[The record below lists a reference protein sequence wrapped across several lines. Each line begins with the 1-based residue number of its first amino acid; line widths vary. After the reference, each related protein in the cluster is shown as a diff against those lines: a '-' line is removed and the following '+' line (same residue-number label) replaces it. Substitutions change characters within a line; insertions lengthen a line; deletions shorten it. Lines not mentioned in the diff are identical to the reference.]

1 MQILQ
6 KAFDARNKKLNKIE
20 KIKESK
26 DVFESWEKL
35 EYYAQNGFD
44 SIPEVDKSYFL
55 KCFGIYYREK
65 TPKKFMLKLRIPAGH
80 LTAVQAKVIGE
91 CAKEFGQ
98 DYIDLTTRCQC
109 ELRYLDI
116 KNIPTILKKLAEV
129 GINSHQTGVDNIR
142 GIMGDPFDTLAFD
155 NILPSHHLIL
165 KMQEKFLFNK
175 DWVSTI
181 PRKFNTA
188 ITGCTVNRCNIF
200 VHDCCFVLA
209 NKNGVYGYNLY
220 LGGKVGKIAKNADIF
235 LKDEEEVLKA
245 FDAITYIFKTYGFK
259 DNRNKNRLWFLI
271 DAVGI
276 NEISKAIREYAKI
289 NFDTSG
295 ITMTQIDYFE
305 SDFDK
310 VTLRDNTLAV
320 HTAIPSGMISG
331 TNLIEASRLSAVYG
345 SRQLRLDMEQSLY
358 ILGVKDYNAII
369 KEEFFVQFPNNNSYF
384 NHQLACAGT
393 EHCPF
398 GVIENKHD
406 AINMANFLNKE
417 VPLKNQR
424 IRMYWSG
431 CVKGCGIHSL
441 ADIGFEGAKAKVDG
455 VSVSA
460 VNIYLGGKLI
470 SEGVDGYSIIKNAPL
485 PLASDYIKALMIEYK
500 TLSKLNES
508 FESFH
513 DRVLSLYSKA
523 YIGFF
528 IQLKAYLSYKNISI
542 DLNINE
548 LTPCAK
554 VEEYEVFN
562 LGRKLYFK
570 LTNHSAFKEYK
581 GLTNK
586 NPNDKIIPLNKMV
599 DNVDE
604 NLSSLVSKTLDIQDK
619 RALVFSELLD
629 IISYNN

>member
-1 MQILQ
+1 MQKLQ
-6 KAFDARNKKLNKIE
+6 EAFDARNKKLNKIE

-65 TPKKFMLKLRIPAGH
+65 TPKQFMLKLRIPAGH
-80 LTAVQAKVIGE
+80 LNAAQAKVIGQ
-91 CAKEFGQ
+91 CAKQFGE

-116 KNIPTILKKLAEV
+116 KNIPTILKRLADV

-142 GIMGDPFDTLAFD
+142 GIMGDPFDDLAFD
-155 NILPSHHLIL
+155 NILPSHHIIL

-175 DWVSTI
+175 QWVSTI

-209 NKNGVYGYNLY
+209 NKNGVYGYNMY
-220 LGGKVGKIAKNADIF
+220 LGGKVGKIAKNANIF
-235 LKDEEEVLKA
+235 LKNEEEVLKA

-271 DAVGI
+271 ESVGI
-276 NEISKAIREYAKI
+276 NEIAKAIREIAKTD
-289 NFDTSG
+289 FATAG
-295 ITMTQIDYFE
+295 VTMTQIDYFE
-305 SDFDK
+305 SDFQK
-310 VTLRDNTLAV
+310 VTLRDNTFAV
-320 HTAIPSGMISG
+320 HTAVPSGMISG
-331 TNLIEASRLSAVYG
+331 TNLIEASRLSTVYG
-345 SRQLRLDMEQSLY
+345 SSQIRFDMEQSFY
-358 ILGVKDYNAII
+358 ILGVKDFDSLI
-369 KEEFFVQFPNNNSYF
+369 KEEFFKQFPNNNSYF

-393 EHCPF
+393 DHCPF

-406 AINMANFLNKE
+406 AIDMAKYLNEE
-417 VPLKNQR
+417 VPLNNQR
-424 IRMYWSG
+424 VRMYWSG

-441 ADIGFEGAKAKVDG
+441 ADIGFEGAKAKRDG
-455 VSVSA
+455 QSVSA

-470 SEGVDGYSIIKNAPL
+470 SEGVEGYSIIKNAPL
-485 PLASDYIKALMIEYK
+485 DIAKLYIKELMVQYK
-500 TLSKLNES
+500 TLALEGES

-513 DRVLSLYSKA
+513 DRVLALYSKPF
-523 YIGFF
+523 IGFF
-528 IQLKAYLSYKNISI
+528 IQLKAYLRSKNINL
-542 DLNINE
+542 DLNIDE
-548 LTPCAK
+548 ITPCAK
-554 VEEYEVFN
+554 VEEYEIFN
-562 LGRKLYFK
+562 LGRKIYFK
-570 LTNHSAFKEYK
+570 YTNHTPFKEYQ

-586 NPNDKIIPLNKMV
+586 NPNEKIEPINKLV
-599 DNVDE
+599 DNIDE
-604 NLSSLVSKTLDIQDK
+604 NINIIVSKTLDIQDK
-619 RALVFSELLD
+619 RAIVFSEILEY
-629 IISYNN
+629 IAI

>member
-6 KAFDARNKKLNKIE
+6 EAFDARSKKLNKIE
-20 KIKESK
+20 KIKQSK
-26 DVFESWEKL
+26 DVFDSWEKL
-35 EYYAQNGFD
+35 EYYAQHGFD

-65 TPKKFMLKLRIPAGH
+65 TPGKFMLKLRIPAGH
-80 LTAVQAKVIGE
+80 LTASQAKVIGQ

-116 KNIPTILKKLAEV
+116 KDIPIILKRLNDV
-129 GINSHQTGVDNIR
+129 GINAHQTGVDNIR
-142 GIMGDPFDTLAFD
+142 GIMGDPFDSLAYD
-155 NILPSHHLIL
+155 NILPSHHIIL

-175 DWVSTI
+175 EWVSTL

-209 NKNGVYGYNLY
+209 NKNGVYGYNMY
-220 LGGKVGKIAKNADIF
+220 LGGKVGKIAKNANIF
-235 LKDEEEVLKA
+235 LKNEDEVLKA
-245 FDAITYIFKTYGFK
+245 FDAITTIFKTYGFK

-271 DAVGI
+271 DAVGME
-276 NEISKAIREYAKI
+276 EIAKAIREIAKVD
-289 NFDTSG
+289 FDTSG

-305 SDFDK
+305 SDFEK
-310 VTLRDNTLAV
+310 ITLRDNTQAV
-320 HTAIPSGMISG
+320 HTAVPSGMISG
-331 TNLIEASRLSAVYG
+331 TNMIEAARLSAIYG
-345 SRQLRLDMEQSLY
+345 SRQIRLDMEQSIY
-358 ILGVKDYNAII
+358 ILGVKDFDTLT
-369 KEEFFVQFPNNNSYF
+369 KEEFFTNFPNNNSYF

-393 EHCPF
+393 DHCPF

-406 AINMANFLNKE
+406 AINMAKYLNKE
-417 VPLKNQR
+417 VPLDNQR
-424 IRMYWSG
+424 VRMYWSG

-455 VSVSA
+455 INVSA

-470 SEGVDGYSIIKNAPL
+470 SEGVEGYSIIKNAPL
-485 PLASDYIKALMIEYK
+485 TLAQKYIKELMQQYK
-500 TLSKLNES
+500 LLHKQNES
-508 FESFH
+508 FEGFH
-513 DRVLSLYSKA
+513 DRVLSSYSKN

-528 IQLKAYLSYKNISI
+528 IQLKAYLTSNNIDI
-542 DLNINE
+542 NINIDE
-548 LTPCAK
+548 LTSCAK

-570 LTNHSAFKEYK
+570 LTNHSAFKEYR
-581 GLTNK
+581 GLTSK
-586 NPNDKIIPLNKMV
+586 NENEKIEPLSKVIENI
-599 DNVDE
+599 DE
-604 NLSSLVSKTLDIQDK
+604 NINNLVSSMLNIQSK
-619 RALVFSELLD
+619 RATVFSQLLEN
-629 IISYNN
+629 IEI

>member
-6 KAFDARNKKLNKIE
+6 SAFDARNKKLNKIE

-26 DVFESWEKL
+26 DVFESWKKL
-35 EYYAQNGFD
+35 EYYSEQGFE

-65 TPKKFMLKLRIPAGH
+65 TPGKFMLKLRIPAGH
-80 LTAVQAKVIGE
+80 LNAAQAKVIGQ

-116 KNIPTILKKLAEV
+116 KDIPTILKRLNDV
-129 GINSHQTGVDNIR
+129 GINAHQTGVDNIR
-142 GIMGDPFDTLAFD
+142 GIMGDPFDSLAYD
-155 NILPSHHLIL
+155 NILPSHHIIL

-175 DWVSTI
+175 EWVSTL

-209 NKNGVYGYNLY
+209 NKNGVYGYNMY
-220 LGGKVGKIAKNADIF
+220 LGGKVGKIAKNANIF
-235 LKDEEEVLKA
+235 LKNDDEVLKA
-245 FDAITYIFKTYGFK
+245 FDAITTIFKTYGFK

-271 DAVGI
+271 DAVGME
-276 NEISKAIREYAKI
+276 EIAKAIREIARI

-305 SDFDK
+305 SDFEK
-310 VTLRDNTLAV
+310 ITLRDNTQAV
-320 HTAIPSGMISG
+320 HTSVPSGMISG
-331 TNLIEASRLSAVYG
+331 TNMIEAARLSAIYG
-345 SRQLRLDMEQSLY
+345 SKQIRLDMEQSIY
-358 ILGVKDYNAII
+358 ILGVKDFDTLISE
-369 KEEFFVQFPNNNSYF
+369 KFFEQFPNNNSYF

-393 EHCPF
+393 DHCPF

-406 AINMANFLNKE
+406 AINMAKYLNQE
-417 VPLKNQR
+417 VPLNNQR
-424 IRMYWSG
+424 VRMYWSG

-470 SEGVDGYSIIKNAPL
+470 SEGVEGYSIIKNAPL
-485 PLASDYIKALMIEYK
+485 TLAQKYIKELMHQYK
-500 TLSKLNES
+500 LLHKQNES
-508 FESFH
+508 FEGFH
-513 DRVLSLYSKA
+513 DRVLSNYSKN

-528 IQLKAYLSYKNISI
+528 IQLKAYLSSQNINL
-542 DLNINE
+542 DLNFDE

-570 LTNHSAFKEYK
+570 LTNHSAFKEYR
-581 GLTNK
+581 GLTSK
-586 NPNDKIIPLNKMV
+586 NENEKIEPLSKV
-599 DNVDE
+599 IDNIDE
-604 NLSSLVSKTLDIQDK
+604 NINNLVSSMLNIQSK
-619 RALVFSELLD
+619 RATVFSQLLEN
-629 IISYNN
+629 IEI

>member
-1 MQILQ
+1 VQKLQ
-6 KAFDARNKKLNKIE
+6 EAFDARNKKLNKIE
-20 KIKESK
+20 KVKQSK

-35 EYYAQNGFD
+35 EYYAKNGFD
-44 SIPEVDKSYFL
+44 SIPEEDKSYFL

-65 TPKKFMLKLRIPAGH
+65 TPKQFMLKLRIPAGH
-80 LTAVQAKVIGE
+80 LNASQAKVIGE

-116 KNIPTILKKLAEV
+116 QNIPTILKRLADV

-142 GIMGDPFDTLAFD
+142 GIMGDPFDDLAFD
-155 NILPSHHLIL
+155 NILPSHHIIL

-175 DWVSTI
+175 QWVSTL

-209 NKNGVYGYNLY
+209 NKNGVYGYNMY
-220 LGGKVGKIAKNADIF
+220 LGGKVGKIAKNANIF
-235 LKDEEEVLKA
+235 LKNEEEVLKA

-271 DAVGI
+271 ESVGI
-276 NEISKAIREYAKI
+276 DEISKAIREIAKTD
-289 NFDTSG
+289 FATAG
-295 ITMTQIDYFE
+295 VTMTQIDYFE
-305 SDFDK
+305 SDFQK

-320 HTAIPSGMISG
+320 HTAVPSGMISG

-345 SRQLRLDMEQSLY
+345 SRQIRLDMEQSFY
-358 ILGVKDYNAII
+358 ILGVNDFDTLI
-369 KEEFFVQFPNNNSYF
+369 KEEFFKQFPNNNSYF

-393 EHCPF
+393 DHCPF

-406 AINMANFLNKE
+406 AINMAKYLNKE
-417 VPLKNQR
+417 VPLNNQR

-441 ADIGFEGAKAKVDG
+441 ADIGFEGAKAKRDG
-455 VSVSA
+455 QSVSA

-470 SEGVDGYSIIKNAPL
+470 SQGVEGYSIIKNAPL
-485 PLASDYIKALMIEYK
+485 DIAKLYIKELMVQYK
-500 TLSKLNES
+500 TLALEGES
-508 FESFH
+508 FEEFH
-513 DRVLSLYSKA
+513 DRVLSLYSKPLL
-523 YIGFF
+523 GFF
-528 IQLKAYLSYKNISI
+528 IQLKAYLRSKNINL
-542 DLNINE
+542 DLNIDE
-548 LTPCAK
+548 ITPCAK
-554 VEEYEVFN
+554 VEEYEIFN
-562 LGRKLYFK
+562 LGRKIYFK
-570 LTNHSAFKEYK
+570 YTNHTPFKEYQ

-586 NPNDKIIPLNKMV
+586 NPNEKIEPLNKLV
-599 DNVDE
+599 TNLDE
-604 NLSSLVSKTLDIQDK
+604 NINTIVSKTLDIQDK
-619 RALVFSELLD
+619 RALVFSELLEY
-629 IISYNN
+629 IAL

>member
-6 KAFDARNKKLNKIE
+6 EAFDARSKKLNKIE
-20 KIKESK
+20 KIKQSK
-26 DVFESWEKL
+26 DVFDSWEKL
-35 EYYAQNGFD
+35 EYYAQHGFD

-65 TPKKFMLKLRIPAGH
+65 TPGKFMLKLRIPAGH
-80 LTAVQAKVIGE
+80 LTASQAKVIGQ

-116 KNIPTILKKLAEV
+116 KDIPIILKRLNDV
-129 GINSHQTGVDNIR
+129 GINAHQTGVDNIR
-142 GIMGDPFDTLAFD
+142 GIMGDPFDSLAYD
-155 NILPSHHLIL
+155 NILPSHHIIL

-175 DWVSTI
+175 EWVSTL

-209 NKNGVYGYNLY
+209 NKNGVYGYNMY
-220 LGGKVGKIAKNADIF
+220 LGGKVGKIAKNANIF
-235 LKDEEEVLKA
+235 LKNEDEVLKA
-245 FDAITYIFKTYGFK
+245 FDAITTIFKTYGFK

-271 DAVGI
+271 DAVGME
-276 NEISKAIREYAKI
+276 EIAKAIREIAKVD
-289 NFDTSG
+289 FDTSG

-305 SDFDK
+305 SDFEK
-310 VTLRDNTLAV
+310 ITLRDNTQAV
-320 HTAIPSGMISG
+320 HTAVPSGMISG
-331 TNLIEASRLSAVYG
+331 TNMIEAARLSAIYG
-345 SRQLRLDMEQSLY
+345 SRQIRLDMEQSIY
-358 ILGVKDYNAII
+358 ILGVKDFDTLT
-369 KEEFFVQFPNNNSYF
+369 KEEFFTNFPNNNSYF

-393 EHCPF
+393 DHCPF

-406 AINMANFLNKE
+406 AINMAKYLNKE
-417 VPLKNQR
+417 VPLDNQR
-424 IRMYWSG
+424 VRMYWSG

-455 VSVSA
+455 INVSA

-470 SEGVDGYSIIKNAPL
+470 SEGVEGYSIIKNAPL
-485 PLASDYIKALMIEYK
+485 TLAQKYIKELMQQYK
-500 TLSKLNES
+500 LLHKQNES
-508 FESFH
+508 FEGFH
-513 DRVLSLYSKA
+513 DRILTQYSKA

-528 IQLKAYLSYKNISI
+528 IQLKAYLTSNNIDI
-542 DLNINE
+542 NINIDE
-548 LTPCAK
+548 LTSCAK

-570 LTNHSAFKEYK
+570 LTNHSAFKEYR
-581 GLTNK
+581 GLTSK
-586 NPNDKIIPLNKMV
+586 NENEKIEPLSKVIENI
-599 DNVDE
+599 DE
-604 NLSSLVSKTLDIQDK
+604 NINNLVSSMLNIQSK
-619 RALVFSELLD
+619 RATVFSQLLEN
-629 IISYNN
+629 IEI

>member
-6 KAFDARNKKLNKIE
+6 AAFDARNKKLNKIE
-20 KIKESK
+20 KVKESK
-26 DVFESWEKL
+26 DVFDSWEKL
-35 EYYAQNGFD
+35 EYYAQHGFD

-65 TPKKFMLKLRIPAGH
+65 TPGKFMLKLRIPAGH
-80 LTAVQAKVIGE
+80 LTASQAKVIGQ

-116 KNIPTILKKLAEV
+116 KDIPIILKRLNDV
-129 GINSHQTGVDNIR
+129 GINAHQTGVDNIR
-142 GIMGDPFDTLAFD
+142 GIMGDPFDSLAYD
-155 NILPSHHLIL
+155 NILPSHHIIL

-175 DWVSTI
+175 EWVSTL

-209 NKNGVYGYNLY
+209 NKNGVYGYNMY
-220 LGGKVGKIAKNADIF
+220 LGGKVGKIAKNANIF
-235 LKDEEEVLKA
+235 LKNEDEVLKA
-245 FDAITYIFKTYGFK
+245 FDAITTIFKTYGFK

-271 DAVGI
+271 DAVGME
-276 NEISKAIREYAKI
+276 EIAKAIREIAKTD
-289 NFDTSG
+289 FDTSG

-305 SDFDK
+305 SDFEK
-310 VTLRDNTLAV
+310 ITLRDNTQAV
-320 HTAIPSGMISG
+320 HTAVPSGMISG
-331 TNLIEASRLSAVYG
+331 TNMIEAARLSAIYG
-345 SRQLRLDMEQSLY
+345 SRQIRLDMEQSIY
-358 ILGVKDYNAII
+358 ILGVKDFDTLISE
-369 KEEFFVQFPNNNSYF
+369 KFFEQFPNNNSYF

-393 EHCPF
+393 DHCPF

-406 AINMANFLNKE
+406 AINMAKYLNQE
-417 VPLKNQR
+417 VPLDNQR
-424 IRMYWSG
+424 VRMYWSG

-470 SEGVDGYSIIKNAPL
+470 SEGVEGYSIIKNAPL
-485 PLASDYIKALMIEYK
+485 TLAQKYIKELMNQYK
-500 TLSKLNES
+500 LLHKQNES
-508 FESFH
+508 FEGFH
-513 DRVLSLYSKA
+513 DRVLSSYSKN

-528 IQLKAYLSYKNISI
+528 IQLKAYLSSKNINL
-542 DLNINE
+542 DLNFDE

-570 LTNHSAFKEYK
+570 LTNHSAFKEYR
-581 GLTNK
+581 GLTSK
-586 NPNDKIIPLNKMV
+586 NENEKIEPLSKVIENI
-599 DNVDE
+599 DE
-604 NLSSLVSKTLDIQDK
+604 NINNLVSSMLNIQSK
-619 RALVFSELLD
+619 RATVFSQLLEN
-629 IISYNN
+629 IEI

>member
-1 MQILQ
+1 VQKLQ
-6 KAFDARNKKLNKIE
+6 EAFDARNKKLNKIE

-65 TPKKFMLKLRIPAGH
+65 TPKQFMLKLRIPAGH
-80 LTAVQAKVIGE
+80 LNAAQAKVIGQ
-91 CAKEFGQ
+91 CAKQFGE

-116 KNIPTILKKLAEV
+116 KNIPTILKRLADV

-142 GIMGDPFDTLAFD
+142 GIMGDPFDDLAFD
-155 NILPSHHLIL
+155 NILPSHHIIL

-175 DWVSTI
+175 QWVSTI

-209 NKNGVYGYNLY
+209 NKNGVYGYNMY
-220 LGGKVGKIAKNADIF
+220 LGGKVGKIAKNANIF
-235 LKDEEEVLKA
+235 LKNEEEVLKA

-271 DAVGI
+271 ESVGI
-276 NEISKAIREYAKI
+276 NEIAKAIREIAKTD
-289 NFDTSG
+289 FATAG
-295 ITMTQIDYFE
+295 VTMTQIDYFE
-305 SDFDK
+305 SDFQK
-310 VTLRDNTLAV
+310 VTLRDNTFAV
-320 HTAIPSGMISG
+320 HTAVPSGMISG
-331 TNLIEASRLSAVYG
+331 TNLIEASRLSTVYG
-345 SRQLRLDMEQSLY
+345 SSQIRFDMEQSFY
-358 ILGVKDYNAII
+358 ILGVKDFDSLI
-369 KEEFFVQFPNNNSYF
+369 KEEFFKQFPNNNSYF

-393 EHCPF
+393 DHCPF

-406 AINMANFLNKE
+406 AIDMAKYLNEE
-417 VPLKNQR
+417 VPLNNQR
-424 IRMYWSG
+424 VRMYWSG

-441 ADIGFEGAKAKVDG
+441 ADIGFEGAKAKRDG
-455 VSVSA
+455 QSVSA

-470 SEGVDGYSIIKNAPL
+470 SEGVEGYSIIKNAPL
-485 PLASDYIKALMIEYK
+485 DIAKFYIKELMVQYK
-500 TLSKLNES
+500 TLALEGES

-513 DRVLSLYSKA
+513 DRVLALYSKPF
-523 YIGFF
+523 IGFF
-528 IQLKAYLSYKNISI
+528 IQLKAYLRSKNINL
-542 DLNINE
+542 DLNIDE
-548 LTPCAK
+548 ITPCAK
-554 VEEYEVFN
+554 VEEYEIFN
-562 LGRKLYFK
+562 LGRKIYFK
-570 LTNHSAFKEYK
+570 YTNHTPFKEYQ

-586 NPNDKIIPLNKMV
+586 NPNEKIEPINKLV
-599 DNVDE
+599 DNIDE
-604 NLSSLVSKTLDIQDK
+604 NINIIVSKTLDIQDK
-619 RALVFSELLD
+619 RAIVFSEILEY
-629 IISYNN
+629 IAI

>member
-1 MQILQ
+1 MQVLQ

-26 DVFESWEKL
+26 DVFDSWEKL

-65 TPKKFMLKLRIPAGH
+65 TPGKFMLKLRIPAGY
-80 LTAVQAKVIGE
+80 LTAEQTKVIGQ
-91 CAKEFGQ
+91 CAKEFGE

-116 KNIPTILKKLAEV
+116 KDIPAILKRLNDV
-129 GINSHQTGVDNIR
+129 GINAHQTGVDNIR
-142 GIMGDPFDTLAFD
+142 GIMGDPFDSLAYD
-155 NILPSHHLIL
+155 NILPSHHIIL

-175 DWVSTI
+175 EWVSTL

-200 VHDCCFVLA
+200 VHDCCFALA
-209 NKNGVYGYNLY
+209 NKNGVYGYNMY
-220 LGGKVGKIAKNADIF
+220 LGGKVGKIAKNANIF
-235 LKDEEEVLKA
+235 LKNEDEVLKA
-245 FDAITYIFKTYGFK
+245 FDAITTIFKTYGFK

-271 DAVGI
+271 DAVGME
-276 NEISKAIREYAKI
+276 EIAKAIREIAKTD
-289 NFDTSG
+289 FDTSG

-305 SDFDK
+305 SDFEK
-310 VTLRDNTLAV
+310 ITLRDNTQAV
-320 HTAIPSGMISG
+320 HTAVPSGMISG
-331 TNLIEASRLSAVYG
+331 TNMIEAARLSALYG
-345 SRQLRLDMEQSLY
+345 SRQIRLDMEQSIY
-358 ILGVKDYNAII
+358 ILGVKDFDTLI
-369 KEEFFVQFPNNNSYF
+369 KEDFFTNFPNNNSYF

-393 EHCPF
+393 DHCPF

-406 AINMANFLNKE
+406 AINMAKYLNQE
-417 VPLKNQR
+417 VPLDNQR
-424 IRMYWSG
+424 VRMYWSG

-470 SEGVDGYSIIKNAPL
+470 SEGVEGYSIIKNAPL
-485 PLASDYIKALMIEYK
+485 TLAQKYIKELMNQYK
-500 TLSKLNES
+500 LLHKQNES
-508 FESFH
+508 FEGFH
-513 DRVLSLYSKA
+513 DRVLSNYSKN

-528 IQLKAYLSYKNISI
+528 IQLKAYLTSNNIDI
-542 DLNINE
+542 NINIDE
-548 LTPCAK
+548 LTACAK

-570 LTNHSAFKEYK
+570 LTNHSAFKEYR
-581 GLTNK
+581 GLTSK
-586 NPNDKIIPLNKMV
+586 NENEKIEPLNKMI
-599 DNVDE
+599 DNIDE
-604 NLSSLVSKTLDIQDK
+604 NINNLISSMLDIQNK
-619 RALVFSELLD
+619 RASVFSQLLEN
-629 IISYNN
+629 IEI

>member
-1 MQILQ
+1 VQVLQ

-26 DVFESWEKL
+26 DVFDSWEKL

-65 TPKKFMLKLRIPAGH
+65 TPGKFMLKLRIPAGH
-80 LTAVQAKVIGE
+80 LTAEQTKVIGQ
-91 CAKEFGQ
+91 CAKEFGE

-116 KNIPTILKKLAEV
+116 KDIPAILKRLNDV
-129 GINSHQTGVDNIR
+129 GINAHQTGVDNIR
-142 GIMGDPFDTLAFD
+142 GIMGDPFDSLAYD
-155 NILPSHHLIL
+155 NILPSHHIIL

-175 DWVSTI
+175 EWVSTL

-200 VHDCCFVLA
+200 VHDCCFALA
-209 NKNGVYGYNLY
+209 NKNGVYGYNMY
-220 LGGKVGKIAKNADIF
+220 LGGKVGKIAKNANIF
-235 LKDEEEVLKA
+235 LKNEDEVLKA
-245 FDAITYIFKTYGFK
+245 FDAITTIFKTYGFK

-271 DAVGI
+271 DAVGME
-276 NEISKAIREYAKI
+276 EIAKAIREIAKVD
-289 NFDTSG
+289 FDTSG

-305 SDFDK
+305 SDFEK
-310 VTLRDNTLAV
+310 ITLRDNTQAV
-320 HTAIPSGMISG
+320 HTAVPSGMISG
-331 TNLIEASRLSAVYG
+331 TNMIEAARLSALYG
-345 SRQLRLDMEQSLY
+345 SRQIRLDMEQSIY
-358 ILGVKDYNAII
+358 ILGVKDFDTLI
-369 KEEFFVQFPNNNSYF
+369 KEDFFTNFPNNNSYF

-393 EHCPF
+393 DHCPF

-406 AINMANFLNKE
+406 AINMAKYLNQE
-417 VPLKNQR
+417 VPLDNQR
-424 IRMYWSG
+424 VRMYWSG

-470 SEGVDGYSIIKNAPL
+470 SEGVEGYSIIKNAPL
-485 PLASDYIKALMIEYK
+485 TLAQKYIKELMNQYK
-500 TLSKLNES
+500 LLHKQNES
-508 FESFH
+508 FEGFH
-513 DRVLSLYSKA
+513 DRVLSNYSKN

-528 IQLKAYLSYKNISI
+528 IQLKAYLTSNNIDI
-542 DLNINE
+542 NINIDE
-548 LTPCAK
+548 LTACAK

-570 LTNHSAFKEYK
+570 LTNHSAFKEYR
-581 GLTNK
+581 GLTSK
-586 NPNDKIIPLNKMV
+586 NENEKIEPLNKMI
-599 DNVDE
+599 DNIDE
-604 NLSSLVSKTLDIQDK
+604 NINNLISSMLDIQNK
-619 RALVFSELLD
+619 RASVFSQLLEN
-629 IISYNN
+629 IEI